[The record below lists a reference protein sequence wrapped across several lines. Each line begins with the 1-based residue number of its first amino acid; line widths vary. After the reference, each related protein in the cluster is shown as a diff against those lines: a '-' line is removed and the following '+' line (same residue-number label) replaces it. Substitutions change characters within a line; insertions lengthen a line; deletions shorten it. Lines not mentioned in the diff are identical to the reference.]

1 MRILF
6 VINNFFLPGNG
17 ICSSAQRTVK
27 ALRDAGQDVR
37 VLAGPNKLNPDGPQA
52 DFPLKEFHFPV
63 FQPIIE
69 AEGFSYAKGD
79 LKIIEEAIRWADV
92 VHLHEMFVLQY
103 KAIKIAKRLGKPI
116 VATFHMFPENILSSL
131 GMGKWRW
138 MNRTLLKLWREHIYN
153 ECEYVQCPTEKVLDR
168 LRRYHFKANLVV
180 ISNGIV
186 PDSCIRPATPPANY
200 QDPKRPLNVVCI
212 SRFAVEKDQPTLIEA
227 MHYSKF
233 AKRIQLHFCG
243 SGPEEKKYKR
253 LARKIYEQGIV
264 GYEPIFSFNTRQEL
278 REIAADADLCI
289 HCAKLEVEGL
299 SIMEAMQQGAVPVI
313 SEGPYIGTSQFALNK
328 HSVFPAQ
335 NPEALA
341 HRIDYWLDHP
351 DERWELGKKYV
362 ELMETYDIK
371 HSAEK
376 LTQMYRNAVDSKKG
390 L

>member
-1 MRILF
+1 MKILY
-6 VINNFFLPGNG
+6 VINNFFIPGNG
-17 ICSSAQRTVK
+17 ISASAQRTVK
-27 ALRDAGQDVR
+27 ALRAEGHDVR
-37 VLAGPNKLNPDGPQA
+37 VLAGPNKVNPDGPQA
-52 DFPLKEFHFPV
+52 DFPLKEFRFPI

-69 AEGFSYAKGD
+69 AEGFSYANGD
-79 LKIIEEAIRWADV
+79 PKIIEEAIRWADV

-103 KAIKIAKRLGKPI
+103 KAIKIAHKLNKPI

-131 GMGKWRW
+131 GMGKWKW
-138 MNRTLLKLWREHIYN
+138 MNRTLLKLWRDNIYN
-153 ECEYVQCPTEKVLDR
+153 ECEYVQCPSEKVLDR

-186 PDSCIRPATPPANY
+186 PDECIRPATPPVNY
-200 QDPKRPLNVVCI
+200 KDPDRPLKVVCI
-212 SRFAVEKDQPTLIEA
+212 SRFAVEKDQTTLIEA
-227 MHYSKF
+227 MRHSKY

-243 SGPEEKKYKR
+243 SGPEGKKYKR
-253 LARKIYEQGIV
+253 LSHKLYHEGIL
-264 GYEPIFSFNTRQEL
+264 GYEPIFTFNTRQEL

-299 SIMEAMQQGAVPVI
+299 SVMEAMQQAAVPII
-313 SEGPYIGTSQFALNK
+313 SDGPYIGTSQFALNK
-328 HSVFPAQ
+328 RCLFPAQ

-362 ELMETYDIK
+362 ELMKTYDIK

-376 LTQMYRNAVDSKKG
+376 LTQMYQNAVDSKKG